1 MQRQIYVNLPIREL
15 KTTLAFFSGLG
26 FEFNSNFS
34 NDDAACMIIGEN
46 IYAMLLTEPFFKTFL
61 TTTSISDAKK
71 TTEVL
76 ICINA
81 ESREKV
87 DEMFKKAISLGG
99 NAYRA
104 AQDHGFMYAQA
115 FQDLDGH
122 IWEVMW
128 MDPKVGDT

>member
-1 MQRQIYVNLPIREL
+1 MQKQIYVNLPIKDL
-15 KTTLAFFSGLG
+15 KKTMSFFGGLG
-26 FEFNSNFS
+26 FEFNTKFS
-34 NDDAACMIIGEN
+34 NDVAACMIIGEN
-46 IYAMLLTEPFFKTFL
+46 IFVMLLTEPFFKTFL

-71 TTEVL
+71 NTEVL
-76 ICINA
+76 VCINA

-87 DEMFKKAISLGG
+87 DEMFNKAISLGG
-99 NAYRA
+99 NSYRP

-128 MDPKVGDT
+128 MDPKVG